1 MARDDVMQLANIGKK
16 MIKIGVYG
24 SSGKMGQQ
32 IISAINRHAGVVLS
46 YEYSRADGDIDE
58 LCAYSDVVID
68 FSSPEGSLHLLP
80 IAIKHNKKVVIGST
94 GFSEEQKNSLQEAS
108 KKIPI
113 LYSANTSFLVSL
125 LEHLVS
131 EAASILGSAY
141 DIEILESH
149 HRAKKD
155 APSGTALHL
164 GATAA
169 NARGEGFV
177 PWDHQ
182 NGMRPK
188 NAIGF
193 SVIRGGNM
201 CGEHKVM
208 FIGDNESIE
217 ISHRSG
223 DRSIYASGAVKCAIW
238 LAGQR
243 QPGLYSAKDVY
254 FPPVKM

>member
-1 MARDDVMQLANIGKK
+1 

-24 SSGKMGQQ
+24 ASGKMGQQ
-32 IISAINRHAGVVLS
+32 IISAINKHEGAILS
-46 YEYSRADGDIDE
+46 YAYSRSHGDIDE
-58 LCAYSDVVID
+58 LCIYSDVVID
-68 FSSPEGSLHLLP
+68 FSSAEGSIDLLP
-80 IAIKHNKKVVIGST
+80 IAIKHNTKLLIGST
-94 GFSEEQKNSLQEAS
+94 GFSDEQKNAIVEAS
-108 KKIPI
+108 QKILI
-113 LYSANTSFLVSL
+113 LYSANTSFLVNI
-125 LEHLVS
+125 LEHLVYR
-131 EAASILGSAY
+131 AASILGSEY

-169 NARGEGFV
+169 NARGEDFV
-177 PWDHQ
+177 AWDHQ

-217 ISHRSG
+217 ISHRSS
-223 DRSIYASGAVKCAIW
+223 DRSIYVCGALKCAIW
-238 LAGQR
+238 LAGKNK
-243 QPGLYSAKDVY
+243 PGLYSASDVY
-254 FPPVKM
+254 SK